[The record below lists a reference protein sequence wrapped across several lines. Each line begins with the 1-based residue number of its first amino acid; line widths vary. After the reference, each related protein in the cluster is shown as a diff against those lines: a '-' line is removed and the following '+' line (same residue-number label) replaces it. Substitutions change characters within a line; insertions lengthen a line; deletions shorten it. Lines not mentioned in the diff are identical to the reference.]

1 MRHKGPDFGK
11 LAQSIDEIAESWD
24 TSGAVVVLADDK
36 VVHRRMYGYADRDSN
51 VRTAPD
57 STYLISSRSSLLLGL
72 CMMQLIDRGKFRLRD
87 TLDRYIPEYRHAAR
101 ITIKQLLCRSS
112 GIRDYFYGDKML
124 ELSLSEEHQA
134 LSDEERFRRERYLYE
149 SPITFADVLAG
160 IGDSPLEFEPG
171 SRTNDWSAS
180 NDVFLQEIIERVSG
194 MSLIDYQCR
203 NIFEPL
209 GMTDT
214 LPGCDATTVSYGC
227 IKETVLVRL
236 PDVEEIDHA
245 IRTTIDDLVRL
256 MRGIVDR
263 RLLSG
268 RAWKTALSYDREGVG
283 IVAENVNGIACAE
296 GGILGYEFNLYFDQ
310 DARLA
315 YIHMGN
321 EIQIQRRM
329 NDDWGWFRKE
339 MRRAIE
345 EETTY
350 PRFTSL
356 KAYSEQNYWDAM
368 NLVVDESQRSFVLDA
383 KTSLCYVL
391 AKRRVRRPYVLMEG
405 KRAVGL
411 LVLAIDKRR
420 AYYNVDILLV
430 DKKYQNRGFGKI
442 MLGKG
447 LDILRENGARRVEI
461 GVSRYNTAAQK
472 LYFSMGFERAAVYE
486 QGMALRIDLDKP
498 APSGVARQS
507 VDKP

>member
-1 MRHKGPDFGK
+1 MRHKGPDYGK
-11 LAQSIDEIAESWD
+11 LAQRIDEIAERWD
-24 TSGAVVVLADDK
+24 TSGAVVVIADDK
-36 VVHRRMYGYADRDSN
+36 VVHRGMYGYADRDGN
-51 VRTAPD
+51 IRTSPD
-57 STYLISSRSSLLLGL
+57 STYLISSKSPLLLGL
-72 CMMQLIDRGKFRLRD
+72 CIMQLIDRKRVSLRD
-87 TLDRYIPEYRHAAR
+87 TLEKHLPEYRHASK
-101 ITIKQLLCRSS
+101 ITIRQLLYRSS
-112 GIRDYFYGDKML
+112 GIRDYFYGGKML

-149 SPITFADVLAG
+149 SPITFEDVLAI
-160 IGDSPLEFEPG
+160 IGDAPLEFEPG

-203 NIFEPL
+203 HIFEPL
-209 GMTDT
+209 GMTET

-236 PDVEEIDHA
+236 PVVEEIDHS
-245 IRTTIDDLVRL
+245 ISTTIDDLVRL
-256 MRGIVDR
+256 MRGIVNR
-263 RLLSG
+263 RLLSR
-268 RAWKTALSYDREGVG
+268 RAWKTALAYDREGVG

-321 EIQIQRRM
+321 EIQIQKRM
-329 NDDWGWFRKE
+329 NDEWAWFRKE

-350 PRFTSL
+350 PRVTSL

-368 NLVVDESQRSFVLDA
+368 SLAVAESQRSFVLDA
-383 KTSLCYVL
+383 KASLCYAL
-391 AKRRVRRPYVLMEG
+391 AKRRVRRPYVLLEG

-411 LVLAIDKRR
+411 LVLAIDRKRS
-420 AYYNVDILLV
+420 YYNVDVLLV
-430 DKKYQNRGFGKI
+430 DKRYQNRGFGRI
-442 MLGKG
+442 MLGRG
-447 LDILRENGARRVEI
+447 LEILKKNGARRIEI
-461 GVSRYNTAAQK
+461 GVSRYNGAAQR
-472 LYFSMGFERAAVYE
+472 LYSSMGFRRAAVYE
-486 QGMALRIDLDKP
+486 GGMNLRIDLDKP
-498 APSGVARQS
+498 GN
-507 VDKP
+507 